1 MKKVI
6 VFKVENVLVKGYDEK
21 RIDESNGKKFV
32 REYVG
37 EKFFEEEFMKE
48 EEEEKVVMSW
58 EEVGEKLVELERR
71 FEEEGDVLKKYWL
84 RDLIKRLEEWEEGKE
99 KRLVDLRKKFLEGI
113 FEKRVIG
120 IREDLKVLESICKI
134 VGGRI
139 IFVSDVRK
147 GKVEWLLD
155 KNGLRSYEVKEDM
168 SFLEGED
175 ENNVVVFESV
185 EDLKD
190 MWGKIGLKN
199 RR

>member
-48 EEEEKVVMSW
+48 EEGEKVVLSW
-58 EEVGEKLVELERR
+58 EEIGNKLVELEGR
-71 FEEEGDVLKKYWL
+71 FEGEGEVLKKYWL

-99 KRLVDLRKKFLEGI
+99 KRLVELRKKFLEGI

-139 IFVSDVRK
+139 IFVSEVRK
-147 GKVEWLLD
+147 GKVEWLLG

>member
-58 EEVGEKLVELERR
+58 EEIGEKLVELERR
-71 FEEEGDVLKKYWL
+71 FEEEGDMLKKYWL

>member
-58 EEVGEKLVELERR
+58 EEIGEKLVELERR

-84 RDLIKRLEEWEEGKE
+84 RDLVKRLEEWEEGKE

>member
-1 MKKVI
+1 M
-6 VFKVENVLVKGYDEK
+6 
-21 RIDESNGKKFV
+21 
-32 REYVG
+32 
-37 EKFFEEEFMKE
+37 
-48 EEEEKVVMSW
+48 
-58 EEVGEKLVELERR
+58 
-71 FEEEGDVLKKYWL
+71 

-134 VGGRI
+134 VGGRL

>member
-58 EEVGEKLVELERR
+58 EEIGEKLVELERR

>member
-32 REYVG
+32 RDYVG

-58 EEVGEKLVELERR
+58 EEIGEKLVELERR
-71 FEEEGDVLKKYWL
+71 FEEEGDVLKKYWV

-134 VGGRI
+134 VGGRL

>member
-48 EEEEKVVMSW
+48 EEGEKVVLSW
-58 EEVGEKLVELERR
+58 EEIGNKLVELEGR
-71 FEEEGDVLKKYWL
+71 FEGEGEVLKKYWL

-99 KRLVDLRKKFLEGI
+99 KRLVELRKKFLEGI

-134 VGGRI
+134 VGGRS
-139 IFVSDVRK
+139 IFVSEVRK
-147 GKVEWLLD
+147 GKVEWLLG

>member
-21 RIDESNGKKFV
+21 KIDESNGKKFV
-32 REYVG
+32 KDYVG